1 MKSSS
6 NLSEQT
12 KPFIE
17 EITKEE
23 EQKLFIMILKVF
35 LSIMTIINFPISE
48 KNENEGINLINLLT
62 ETCEKKELNEE
73 KKNIYELYDKIKK
86 DFEKTF
92 KKYGKKKEEL
102 NYIFYSLEY
111 FKNFSKSEVS
121 IEDWINCL
129 IENLK
134 LFNQFKEE
142 LPEKIIKTINSL
154 IERLIETINQCL
166 ISKINN
172 IFEKQNIIE
181 LKNKI
186 EILMKEKNDIALD
199 NNSKQIKI
207 EKLNKTIEEISEKLK
222 NEKDINKNISQ
233 KRIQDNEINKNNMND
248 ILNKMEL
255 MKKDFVNANK
265 KLKEELQ
272 IEIKNT
278 NNKYEE
284 LKKNNEELQIE
295 IKNTNNKY
303 EELKKNNEEL
313 QIEIKNTNIKYEELK
328 KNNEKLE
335 NQYKIINAKCVEL
348 EKNNEGLKNQNFVLE
363 DIKLR
368 LKVQNRVLTRLIKSR
383 DPFLDDIL

>member
-48 KNENEGINLINLLT
+48 KNENEGINLINFLT

-102 NYIFYSLEY
+102 NYVFYSLEY

-186 EILMKEKNDIALD
+186 EILTKEKNDIALD

-222 NEKDINKNISQ
+222 NEKDINKDISQ

-278 NNKYEE
+278 NNKCEE

-295 IKNTNNKY
+295 IKK
-303 EELKKNNEEL
+303 LKKNNEEL
-313 QIEIKNTNIKYEELK
+313 QIEIINTNIKYEELK

-348 EKNNEGLKNQNFVLE
+348 EKNNEGLKNQNFELE

-368 LKVQNRVLTRLIKSR
+368 LKVQNRVLTRLIKR
-383 DPFLDDIL
+383 LDPSLDDIL

>member
-62 ETCEKKELNEE
+62 QTCEKNELNEE

-92 KKYGKKKEEL
+92 KKYGNKKEEL
-102 NYIFYSLEY
+102 NYVFYSLEY

-186 EILMKEKNDIALD
+186 EILTKEKNDIALD

-295 IKNTNNKY
+295 I
-303 EELKKNNEEL
+303 
-313 QIEIKNTNIKYEELK
+313 INTNIKYEELK

-368 LKVQNRVLTRLIKSR
+368 LKVQNRVLTKLIKSR